1 MVGMKYVSLS
11 EIQEIILDTILIGLF
26 LSIILYYFILSP
38 IQRRYTNLHQEL
50 SKALNEISIFDAEF
64 AHKLL
69 HDELTGL
76 PNRFLFHDRLE
87 HEVIVAERES
97 GSLALLF
104 IDPSSLSVINETLGH
119 KVGDQVIID
128 IGKRLTLLIRKSD
141 TLARLPSDE
150 FALLMPTVD
159 TGEIN
164 SMADRIH
171 QAFEVPFLIGDVEVD
186 ITANIG
192 ISLFPLHATDPV
204 DLMRRAD
211 MAMRQAKSK
220 SLSTL
225 VYDAKQESVLLSK
238 REQFRELRK
247 AVNQGGFEL
256 YFQPKMDLRTNKV
269 VSVEALIRLIDS
281 PNISP
286 ADFIPLAEQTGLVS
300 DISAWVLEHAIQQLK
315 TWQEEGIHLSIA
327 VNISARDL
335 MNHHLCQ
342 DIESLLHK
350 YGVDKSK
357 LSIELTESML
367 MDNPDISI
375 ATLHKLS
382 GAGFKLSIDDYGTGQ
397 SSLSY
402 LQQLPASELKIDQVF
417 IRHILE
423 GKHETAIVK
432 STIQLAHSLQMTVV
446 AEGVEDA
453 NICNYLADIDCDT
466 AQGYYISKPQN
477 AEDFITW
484 YNSLDSGVFRA

>member
-1 MVGMKYVSLS
+1 MVSIKYVALS

-26 LSIILYYFILSP
+26 LTLVLYYFIFSP
-38 IQRRYTNLHQEL
+38 IQKRYTNLHQEL
-50 SKALNEISIFDAEF
+50 SKALKEISIFDAEF

-87 HEVIVAERES
+87 HEIIVTERES
-97 GSLALLF
+97 GSFALLF
-104 IDPSSLSVINETLGH
+104 IDPGSLSAINEALGH
-119 KVGDQVIID
+119 KAGDQVIID
-128 IGKRLTLLIRKSD
+128 ISERLTHLIRKSD
-141 TLARLPSDE
+141 TLARLASDE

-159 TGEIN
+159 TEEIGL
-164 SMADRIH
+164 MADRIH
-171 QAFEVPFLIGDVEVD
+171 QAFKAPFLAGDVEVD
-186 ITANIG
+186 ITINIG
-192 ISLFPLHATDPV
+192 ISLFPLHATSSV
-204 DLMRRAD
+204 DLMRRTD
-211 MAMRQAKSK
+211 MAMRQAKSE

-225 VYDAKQESVLLSK
+225 VYDAKQESIILSK

-247 AVNQGGFEL
+247 AVNQGAFEL
-256 YFQPKMDLRTNKV
+256 YFQPKMDLKTNEV
-269 VSVEALIRLIDS
+269 VSVEALVRLLDN

-286 ADFIPLAEQTGLVS
+286 ADFIPLAEQTGLVH
-300 DISAWVLEHAIQQLK
+300 DISIWVLEHAVQQLK

-335 MNHHLCQ
+335 MNHNLCQ
-342 DIESLLHK
+342 DIESLLRK
-350 YGVDKSK
+350 YDVDKSK

-375 ATLHKLS
+375 ATLHNLS
-382 GAGFKLSIDDYGTGQ
+382 NAGFKLSIDDYGTGQ

-423 GKHETAIVK
+423 GKHEAAIVK

-446 AEGVEDA
+446 AEGVENAD
-453 NICNYLADIDCDT
+453 ICNFLADLGCDK

-477 AEDFITW
+477 AENFTSW